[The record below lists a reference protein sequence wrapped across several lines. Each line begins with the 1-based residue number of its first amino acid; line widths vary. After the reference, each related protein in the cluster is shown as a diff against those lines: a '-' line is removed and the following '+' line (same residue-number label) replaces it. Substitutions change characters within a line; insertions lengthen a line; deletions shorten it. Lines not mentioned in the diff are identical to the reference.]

1 MDYSCIEA
9 SLGNQAIGHTVYT
22 YRHCRSTM
30 DVVHSLAWTHPGG
43 TLVFAEVQTAGRG
56 RHQRKWVDV
65 GGCSIAVSILL
76 RDRLWDGAGGG
87 IPLLSGLAV
96 LEAIEE
102 THPGLDDLALDW
114 PNDVVHAPSGA
125 RPRKTAGVLME
136 AGRDP
141 HGSPYAVLGIGINVN
156 HTPSQ
161 LPPTPESRV
170 PPTSLRLAAGGR
182 ISRRRLAV
190 SLCRRL
196 SFHLHRE
203 RAAGVRSRIWE
214 GRLRTLGHRINA
226 KEPGTPNQ
234 PLVGVA
240 ERTDRDGSLLV
251 RDADGHLHRLL
262 AGEVTLSGA

>member
-1 MDYSCIEA
+1 MDYSFLEA
-9 SLGNQAIGHTVYT
+9 RLGNQAIGHTAYT

-76 RDRLWDGAGGG
+76 RDRLWNDIGDG
-87 IPLLSGLAV
+87 ISLLVGLAV

-102 THPGLDDLALDW
+102 THPGLDGLALDW
-114 PNDVVHAPSGA
+114 PNDVVHAPAHSH
-125 RPRKTAGVLME
+125 PRKVAGVLLE

-141 HGSPYAVLGIGINVN
+141 QGFPYAVLGIGINVN
-156 HTPSQ
+156 HTPDQ
-161 LPPTPESRV
+161 LPPTPASRV
-170 PPTSLRLAAGGR
+170 PPTSLRIVAGCR
-182 ISRRRLAV
+182 ISRHRLAV

-214 GRLRTLGHRINA
+214 GRLRTLGHRVSA
-226 KEPGTPNQ
+226 RSPGTTDP
-234 PLVGVA
+234 PLTGIA
-240 ERTDRDGSLLV
+240 EGTGRDGSLLV
-251 RDADGHLHRLL
+251 RDDDGRLHRLL
-262 AGEVTLSGA
+262 AGEVTLSVA

>member
-1 MDYSCIEA
+1 MDYSFVET

-22 YRHCRSTM
+22 YRRCRSTM

-43 TLVFAEVQTAGRG
+43 TLVFAEAQTEGRG

-65 GGCSIAVSILL
+65 SGCSIAVSILL
-76 RDRLWDGAGGG
+76 RDRLWDGTGDG
-87 IPLLSGLAV
+87 IPLLAGLAV

-102 THPGLDDLALDW
+102 TQPGLDGLALDW

-125 RPRKTAGVLME
+125 RPRKAAGLLLE

-141 HGSPYAVLGIGINVN
+141 QGSPYAVLGIGINVN
-156 HTPSQ
+156 HTPDQ

-170 PPTSLRLAAGGR
+170 PPTSLRMAAGGR
-182 ISRRRLAV
+182 INRRHLAV

-203 RAAGVRSRIWE
+203 RAAGVQARSWE
-214 GRLRTLGHRINA
+214 PRLRTLGHRISA
-226 KEPGTPNQ
+226 RAPGTSDQ
-234 PLVGVA
+234 PLTGIA
-240 ERTDRDGSLLV
+240 ESTGRDGSLLV
-251 RDADGHLHRLL
+251 RDADGQLHKLL
-262 AGEVTLSGA
+262 AGEVTLSTA

>member
-1 MDYSCIEA
+1 MNYNFVEA
-9 SLGNQAIGHTVYT
+9 NLGNQAIGHTVYT
-22 YRHCRSTM
+22 YRRCRSTM

-76 RDRLWDGAGGG
+76 RDWLWDGSGGG

-102 THPGLDDLALDW
+102 THPGLDGLALDW
-114 PNDVVHAPSGA
+114 PNDVVHTPANSH
-125 RPRKTAGVLME
+125 PRKVAGVLLE

-156 HTPSQ
+156 HTPNQ
-161 LPPTPESRV
+161 LPPTPGSRV
-170 PPTSLRLAAGGR
+170 PPTSLRMVADCQ

-190 SLCRRL
+190 SLCHRL

-203 RAAGVRSRIWE
+203 RAEGVQARIWE
-214 GRLRTLGHRINA
+214 PHLRTLGHRINA
-226 KEPGTPNQ
+226 KAPGTPDQ

-251 RDADGHLHRLL
+251 RDDDGRLHRLL
-262 AGEVTLSGA
+262 TGEVTLSGA